1 MEAEEENKHSE
12 LGIASTGIG
21 IFDIL
26 LWIYI
31 FSDSFSAIP
40 NLIIP
45 IFMSTLCLP
54 TIAFILGLFGLLQDD
69 RKKTYPLLGT
79 GLSILEFL
87 VFFFMA
93 YQVSW

>member
-1 MEAEEENKHSE
+1 MNTEEEKRHSE
-12 LGIASTGIG
+12 LGIASIGIG

-31 FSDSFSAIP
+31 FSDSYSAIP
-40 NLIIP
+40 NLVIP
-45 IFMSTLCLP
+45 IFMSTVVLP
-54 TIAFILGLFGLLQDD
+54 TIAFILGLYGLLQDD
-69 RKKTYPLLGT
+69 RKKTLPIIGT

-87 VFFFMA
+87 VFVFMV